1 MILFVAL
8 AVWRLSH
15 MLVHESGPLQVLE
28 RLRAAL
34 AQRQKHPG
42 GLYDLLSCVN
52 CTSVWVSMLFAL
64 IISRNLAEFVV
75 FVLSLSAV
83 AMLIELFVK
92 KVS

>member
-1 MILFVAL
+1 
-8 AVWRLSH
+8 

-52 CTSVWVSMLFAL
+52 CTSVWVSMLFAPL
-64 IISRNLAEFVV
+64 LSKNLAEYVV
-75 FVLSLSAV
+75 FVLSLSAI
-83 AMLIELFVK
+83 AIFIELFVK